1 MDYVKTYY
9 PSTLIG
15 EFDVIH
21 DDIDYSVSYSST
33 YNKMKLTKMYDEYL
47 KYGYKD
53 KYFSILYNN
62 YKINYNSYSN
72 KYSKIGR
79 VLII

>member
-33 YNKMKLTKMYDEYL
+33 YNKVKLTKMYDEYL

-53 KYFSILYNN
+53 KYFSILY
-62 YKINYNSYSN
+62 I
-72 KYSKIGR
+72 
-79 VLII
+79 